1 MGANPF
7 PRRSG
12 SISLT
17 RRTVLGALA
26 GSIAAP
32 RVAAGDGAFD
42 ALRGLQTTLLIGS
55 DIGGANDAFA
65 RLFGRHLQAAVPQL
79 DLFMK
84 NIGQAGG
91 KLCGKILQESAG
103 DGSVIA
109 LVPAGVLS
117 AQILGEEGVAYDL
130 GTWNWIGK
138 LGSETRFLVKGP
150 AADFATILDLR
161 ADRAPASLSVRS
173 ASSFAYYEALWINAI
188 LGLRMK
194 PIPGYKSGEKE
205 VAVIAGEVMMTTANY
220 PDDDVLL
227 SAAGVEPILRV
238 SAKGGRD
245 PYERVPELTDLRQDR
260 GRYDLVT
267 RFLQANYELSR
278 WIIAPPGMPA
288 PLVAAFRAAFDAV
301 VASPAFE
308 QDGRRLKLEL
318 TPMPGHELATRMTS
332 ILSEQDAL
340 RQSLQAAFA
349 CGKSL
354 SEGLG
359 SACRKS

>member
-1 MGANPF
+1 MRAYPF
-7 PRRSG
+7 HRGSG
-12 SISLT
+12 SPSLT

-26 GSIAAP
+26 ASVAAP
-32 RVAAGDGAFD
+32 RIATAGGGFAK
-42 ALRGLQTTLLIGS
+42 LRGLQTTLLIGS

-65 RLFGRHLQAAVPQL
+65 RLFGRHLQATVPQL
-79 DLFMK
+79 HLFLK
-84 NIGQAGG
+84 NVGQAGG

-161 ADRAPASLSVRS
+161 ANRAPASLSVRS

-188 LGLRMK
+188 LGVRMK
-194 PIPGYKSGEKE
+194 PVPGYKSGEKE
-205 VAVIAGEVMMTTANY
+205 AAVIAGEVMMTTANY

-238 SAKGGRD
+238 SAKDGRD
-245 PYERVPELTDLRQDR
+245 PYDRIPELTDLRQDH
-260 GRYDLVT
+260 GRYDRVT
-267 RFLQANYELSR
+267 SFLQANYELSR
-278 WIIAPPGMPA
+278 WIIAPPGMPE

-301 VASPAFE
+301 VGSPAFE
-308 QDGRRLKLEL
+308 QDGRRMKLEL
-318 TPMPGHELATRMTS
+318 SPMPGHELAGRMAS

-340 RQSLQAAFA
+340 RQSLQTAFA

-354 SEGLG
+354 SDGLG
-359 SACRKS
+359 SACQQS